1 MLNIESKK
9 ISLSLCL
16 CALIALS
23 TPALSQV
30 DSGIVL
36 AASDTGSIAAKRA
49 AEQKEALAKKAAERE
64 AKKAS
69 EGQKSTETAA
79 PTSAPTPPAE
89 EPKGE

>member
-1 MLNIESKK
+1 MLHINSKK

-16 CALIALS
+16 CALTALS

-30 DSGIVL
+30 DSAIVL

-64 AKKAS
+64 AKKAATS
-69 EGQKSTETAA
+69 QAPVETA
-79 PTSAPTPPAE
+79 APTPPAE
-89 EPKGE
+89 ELKEK